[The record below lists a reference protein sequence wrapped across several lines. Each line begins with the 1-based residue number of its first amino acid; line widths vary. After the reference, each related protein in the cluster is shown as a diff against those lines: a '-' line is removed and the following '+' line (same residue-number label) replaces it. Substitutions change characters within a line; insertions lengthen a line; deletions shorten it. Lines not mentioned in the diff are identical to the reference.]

1 MKHWTPLQKAV
12 HALAWLP
19 LTALVVA
26 YVTGNLTV
34 NPVQAAQQRSGDIAI
49 ILLLLS
55 LACTPLNTLFGLPG
69 LLKLRRPLG
78 LYAFFYAG
86 LHLLIYAGWDY
97 SFDFSQA
104 AATVVEKRYLLVGMA
119 ALFLLSLLALTS
131 HNFWKKKMR
140 QRWKKLHRL
149 VYLAAGLVVLHVAW
163 VIKGDVARLSG
174 DIWKPLAAGFTL
186 ALLLLARIA
195 PVRKFLST
203 LRFKWIR
210 RPSAPGHPSASEQAP
225 LEDVTVYP
233 ARSKREE
240 KGQVVDVGLRRPRLD

>member
-12 HALAWLP
+12 HLLGWLP
-19 LTALVVA
+19 LTALIIA
-26 YVTGNLTV
+26 YVTNNLTV
-34 NPVQAAQQRSGDIAI
+34 NPVQAAQQRTGDIAV

-78 LYAFFYAG
+78 LYAFFYAS

-97 SFDFSQA
+97 SFDFRQA

-131 HNFWKKKMR
+131 HNYWKKKMR

-163 VIKGDVARLSG
+163 VTKGDVARLSG

-186 ALLLLARIA
+186 SLSLLARI
-195 PVRKFLST
+195 PPLRKYLSR
-203 LRFKWIR
+203 LRFKLIR
-210 RPSAPGHPSASEQAP
+210 RPPAPDNPPAGQRAP
-225 LEDVTVYP
+225 LKDT
-233 ARSKREE
+233 
-240 KGQVVDVGLRRPRLD
+240 